1 MATSHEPL
9 AHEVLQQAAQWFAT
23 LQGEHGTGERAA
35 WQAWMNTRPEHRQA
49 WNRVEAISGQ
59 FARIPQPVAA
69 HQALRT
75 DVSRRRLLSIGAVLS
90 GGCLLAMG
98 ERSGAWQAMRAD
110 RSTGLGEI
118 RQVPMP
124 GGARLWLNTQSAA
137 DLGPDS
143 ITLYRGEL
151 LLEGAMG
158 MRLGTPDGNLRLDGQ
173 RAGLREYPGHTEVI
187 AYQGTV
193 TAEAGGTLLTGQRG
207 RLRRDGLSPLGALN
221 PGAQAWTH
229 GVLQADN
236 MPLGAFIQEL
246 GRYRHGYLGC
256 DPRVAELRLVG
267 AFPLAEP
274 ERIFAALER
283 ALPVTVRRP
292 LPWWL
297 IVQPRQP
304 LA

>member
-1 MATSHEPL
+1 VKPSGEQL
-9 AHEVLQQAAQWFAT
+9 AHDVLQQAAQWFAT
-23 LQGEHGTGERAA
+23 LQGDHGATERAA
-35 WQAWMNTRPEHRQA
+35 WQAWLGARPEHRQA

-69 HQALRT
+69 HQALRQG
-75 DVSRRRLLSIGAVLS
+75 VSRRQLLSLGAVLG
-90 GGCLLAMG
+90 GGCLLAMA
-98 ERSGAWQAMRAD
+98 ERSGGWQAMRAD
-110 RSTGLGEI
+110 RSTALGEI
-118 RQVPMP
+118 RQVPLP
-124 GGARLWLNTQSAA
+124 GGARLWLNTRSAA
-137 DLGPDS
+137 DLGPAS

-151 LLEGAMG
+151 LLEGATG
-158 MRLGTPDGNLRLDGQ
+158 MRLATPDGHLRLDGQ
-173 RAGLREYPGHTEVI
+173 RVGLREYPGHTEVI

-207 RLRRDGLSPLGALN
+207 RLRRGGLSPLGPLN

-229 GVLQADN
+229 GVLLADD

-246 GRYRHGYLGC
+246 SRYRHGYLGC

-283 ALPVTVRRP
+283 TLPLTVRRP
-292 LPWWL
+292 LPWW
-297 IVQPRQP
+297 ITVQPRQP
-304 LA
+304 TA